1 MRMPQ
6 RRSWLWYKVLMRY
19 ARLPSLNP
27 VRKPILAT
35 LAAIRRGQIEKE
47 NVRTALLAGDRC
59 TCQFVFQE
67 VSQPQPQRTPRK
79 LDVASLEAKILKDCD
94 AWRRDPT
101 LSTIRTG
108 MDEQSGGDTV
118 RQPSSATMQML
129 MTYAMGVENDRYATL
144 ENDMDSPNS
153 HACRSAETSGFHA
166 IALCIVS
173 TATSAMISRGTAKNA
188 KLVKLDAS

>member
-1 MRMPQ
+1 MQGYPRSIPCESPFSQLWQLFGEDKSKRRMFVQ
-6 RRSWLWYKVLMRY
+6 RYLPETDVRASLRFKRY
-19 ARLPSLNP
+19 LNLNP
-27 VRKPILAT
+27 
-35 LAAIRRGQIEKE
+35 
-47 NVRTALLAGDRC
+47 
-59 TCQFVFQE
+59 
-67 VSQPQPQRTPRK
+67 RTPRK